1 MMATLVMAGCSK
13 AKPATTPAARTAGPT
28 AAGTDSARSGAGART
43 APKPYAQVITGKAI
57 TDSGA
62 FTVHKVADKWYY
74 EVPREMIGREFL
86 LVTRIARTASGV
98 GYGGEEN
105 NTDVV
110 RWERSGDRM
119 YLRQVSYATVADTSQ
134 PIALA
139 VRNSNVEPIVYGFD
153 VAAYGKDSS
162 VVIDIGPFYVADVPL
177 LGLSSGARTQY
188 QVRRLDPAR
197 TFVTSIKSF
206 PRNTETR
213 VVMTYEATRPPSN
226 ESTGAITLE
235 MNHSMLLLPERPM
248 MPRVFD
254 ERVGYFS
261 TRQTDYGRDEQRT
274 VARTYI
280 NRWRLEPK
288 DTAAFRR
295 GELVEPIKP
304 IVYYIDPA
312 TPVKWRKYLI
322 QGVNDWQKAFEAAGF
337 KNAIMAKEPPTP
349 QEDPEF
355 STEDARYSV
364 IRYFASD
371 IENAYGPSV
380 TDPRTGE
387 ILESHIGWYH
397 NVMNLLR
404 NWYLIQ
410 TAAINPKARSV
421 DFEDE
426 VMGEL
431 IRFVSSHEV
440 GHTLGLPHNM
450 KASSSY
456 PVDSLRSPTF
466 TARFAT
472 APSIMDYARFNYVAQ
487 PGDNITVMNPG
498 IGPYDKYAVE
508 WGYRPILD
516 ARTPDAEKKTLDQW
530 IRAKE
535 GERMYRFGDPSG
547 TDPGSQ
553 TEDLGDN
560 SMRASEYGIANLKR
574 IVPELIKYSYREG
587 ADYAQLREMYGQI
600 GTQWNR
606 YMGHVMTNIGGVD
619 WTRKNVDQ
627 QGPAYTP
634 ISREQQ
640 KEAVRFLTVQALNTP
655 TWMIDKSVLDRIGM
669 VGTTE
674 RMKGWMVS
682 VLNRMMDPTRMGRM
696 VEMQALGMGTY
707 PLAEYLGDVRN
718 AVWTEVGTNRNPD
731 VFRRAL
737 QRAWIERME
746 YVMTQDPPPP
756 TLPAGFRGT
765 ITPTADISLSD
776 MRALARQELTTM
788 RARLLA
794 AKGGDALTRAHYA
807 DAAARIRLILEPK

>member
-1 MMATLVMAGCSK
+1 
-13 AKPATTPAARTAGPT
+13 
-28 AAGTDSARSGAGART
+28 
-43 APKPYAQVITGKAI
+43 
-57 TDSGA
+57 
-62 FTVHKVADKWYY
+62 
-74 EVPREMIGREFL
+74 
-86 LVTRIARTASGV
+86 
-98 GYGGEEN
+98 
-105 NTDVV
+105 
-110 RWERSGDRM
+110 
-119 YLRQVSYATVADTSQ
+119 
-134 PIALA
+134 
-139 VRNSNVEPIVYGFD
+139 
-153 VAAYGKDSS
+153 
-162 VVIDIGPFYVADVPL
+162 
-177 LGLSSGARTQY
+177 
-188 QVRRLDPAR
+188 
-197 TFVTSIKSF
+197 
-206 PRNTETR
+206 
-213 VVMTYEATRPPSN
+213 
-226 ESTGAITLE
+226 
-235 MNHSMLLLPERPM
+235 
-248 MPRVFD
+248 
-254 ERVGYFS
+254 
-261 TRQTDYGRDEQRT
+261 
-274 VARTYI
+274 
-280 NRWRLEPK
+280 
-288 DTAAFRR
+288 
-295 GELVEPIKP
+295 
-304 IVYYIDPA
+304 
-312 TPVKWRKYLI
+312 
-322 QGVNDWQKAFEAAGF
+322 
-337 KNAIMAKEPPTP
+337 
-349 QEDPEF
+349 
-355 STEDARYSV
+355 
-364 IRYFASD
+364 
-371 IENAYGPSV
+371 
-380 TDPRTGE
+380 
-387 ILESHIGWYH
+387 
-397 NVMNLLR
+397 
-404 NWYLIQ
+404 
-410 TAAINPKARSV
+410 
-421 DFEDE
+421 
-426 VMGEL
+426 
-431 IRFVSSHEV
+431 
-440 GHTLGLPHNM
+440 
-450 KASSSY
+450 
-456 PVDSLRSPTF
+456 
-466 TARFAT
+466 
-472 APSIMDYARFNYVAQ
+472 
-487 PGDNITVMNPG
+487 
-498 IGPYDKYAVE
+498 
-508 WGYRPILD
+508 
-516 ARTPDAEKKTLDQW
+516 
-530 IRAKE
+530 
-535 GERMYRFGDPSG
+535 MYRFGDPSG

-627 QGPAYTP
+627 QGAAYTP